1 MLKDVWTAFNASIAT
16 VRGVQNVTWSLTLEP
31 IVPAIALQTKAKG
44 GNVLG
49 LDNIPS
55 EGLILCL
62 LSATWVSSNDSPRMN
77 AASDLLLSG
86 IIQLAKR
93 RGIYHRYVDMNHAI
107 KSQDPIE
114 GFGSE
119 NTAFLRKTAH
129 QYDPNGVFQTLMPGG
144 FKL

>member
-77 AASDLLLSG
+77 AA
-86 IIQLAKR
+86 
-93 RGIYHRYVDMNHAI
+93 
-107 KSQDPIE
+107 
-114 GFGSE
+114 
-119 NTAFLRKTAH
+119 
-129 QYDPNGVFQTLMPGG
+129 
-144 FKL
+144 